1 VEPQKHTCMYMY
13 KSLSVYMR
21 VRARTRVCVFSHQCV
36 VVDRRRTMSCLHSLY
51 FSLILLFSIFPL
63 LVQHVTSSS
72 TPLLYSLCS
81 LILYSP
87 HSPPLHSLLFIPHSI
102 FSCIHTSLFYIS
114 YIPVSFLSFVYSLCS
129 LLLYS
134 LYSLPLHSL
143 LFIPHSIFSCI
154 HLYILLHIVLH
165 SLHCLA

>member
-63 LVQHVTSSS
+63 LVQHFTTSSI
-72 TPLLYSLCS
+72 PLLYSLCS
-81 LILYSP
+81 LLLYSP
-87 HSPPLHSLLFIPHSI
+87 HSPPQHSLLFIPHSI

-114 YIPVSFLSFVYSLCS
+114 YIPVSFMSSSIFSMLSSSLFSILSPSTVSPLYSTLDI
-129 LLLYS
+129 LVHTS
-134 LYSLPLHSL
+134 LYSLA
-143 LFIPHSIFSCI
+143 
-154 HLYILLHIVLH
+154 Y
-165 SLHCLA
+165 CLA